1 MTEFIVDMENQP
13 GRLAALTEALAAF
26 EVNIEALAAY
36 GHNGEGT
43 VRLITSDAATTRRVL
58 DEAALNF
65 EEHTVLAVQLPHRP
79 GELARLT
86 RALADAGVNIEAL
99 YVLRANSD
107 GVELAISMDQPMSA
121 LPDLDV
127 VGGVLASDNSS

>member
-1 MTEFIVDMENQP
+1 MTEFIVNMENRP

-26 EVNIEALAAY
+26 GVNIEALTAY
-36 GHNGEGT
+36 GHDGEGT
-43 VRLITSDAATTRRVL
+43 VRLITSDSPTTRRVL
-58 DEAALNF
+58 DEAALAF

-86 RALADAGVNIEAL
+86 RSLADAGVNIDAL

-107 GVELAISMDQPMSA
+107 GIELAISIDQPMSA
-121 LPDLDV
+121 LPDLEV
-127 VGGVLASDNSS
+127 LGGVLTD

>member
-1 MTEFIVDMENQP
+1 MTEFIVNMENQP
-13 GRLAALTEALAAF
+13 GRLASLTEALAAF
-26 EVNIEALAAY
+26 GVNIEALTAY
-36 GHNGEGT
+36 GQNGEGT
-43 VRLITSDAATTRRVL
+43 VRLITSDSPTTRRVL

-86 RALADAGVNIEAL
+86 RLLSDAGVNIDAL

-107 GVELAISMDQPMSA
+107 GIELAISVDQPLSA

-127 VGGVLASDNSS
+127 VGGALADDSV

>member
-1 MTEFIVDMENQP
+1 MTEFIVDMENRP

-26 EVNIEALAAY
+26 EVNIEALTAY
-36 GHNGEGT
+36 GHNGDGT
-43 VRLITSDAATTRRVL
+43 VRLITSDAPTTRRIL

-65 EEHTVLAVQLPHRP
+65 EEHTVLTVQLPHQP

-86 RALADAGVNIEAL
+86 RALADASVNIEAL

-107 GVELAISMDQPMSA
+107 GIELAISVDQPMSA

-127 VGGVLASDNSS
+127 VGGVRASGDSS

>member
-13 GRLAALTEALAAF
+13 GRLAALAEALAAF
-26 EVNIEALAAY
+26 EVNIEALTAY

-43 VRLITSDAATTRRVL
+43 VRLITSDAPTTRRVL

-86 RALADAGVNIEAL
+86 RLLADAGVNIDAL
-99 YVLRANSD
+99 YVMRANSN
-107 GVELAISMDQPMSA
+107 GIELAISVDQPLSA
-121 LPDLDV
+121 LPHLDV
-127 VGGVLASDNSS
+127 VGGSLAE